1 MTDRFRQLQPLSRN
15 QAVSTEPASATK
27 SQSFRRK
34 HLLPA
39 LPDQVWQI
47 DHGIVRTLT
56 WNPQGHVTT
65 LSIWGRG
72 GIVGLP
78 LTRQQPYQMEC
89 LTTVRASTT
98 LMGSHSRFW
107 QSTLLNHLWQ
117 QEELLRIVHQPS
129 VREQLTQLL
138 RWLADRF
145 GRPVPQGQL
154 LESMLTHQQMAEI
167 LGTSRVTVTRLLTQ
181 LEQEGQL
188 IKFNK
193 SVGQWTG
200 NAPFAFSCRALL
212 LVPHA

>member
-1 MTDRFRQLQPLSRN
+1 MSSRLRQLPPLASG
-15 QAVSTEPASATK
+15 QAVATESASMTK
-27 SQSFRRK
+27 PQSFRRK

-56 WNPQGHVTT
+56 WNTQGHVTT

-72 GIVGLP
+72 GMVGLP

-89 LTTVRASTT
+89 LTTVKARATPI
-98 LMGSHSRFW
+98 GSHSRFW
-107 QSTLLNHLWQ
+107 QSALLKHLWQ

-129 VREQLTQLL
+129 VRERLTQLL
-138 RWLADRF
+138 YWLAHRF
-145 GRPVPQGQL
+145 GRPVSQGQL
-154 LESMLTHQQMAEI
+154 LESMLTHQQIAEI

-193 SVGQWTG
+193 SAGQWTG
-200 NAPFAFSCRALL
+200 NASLAFSYRALL
-212 LVPHA
+212 LVSPP

>member
-1 MTDRFRQLQPLSRN
+1 MNPRSRQLRPLSSI
-15 QAVSTEPASATK
+15 QAVATEPVSSTK
-27 SQSFRRK
+27 PQSFRRK

-47 DHGIVRTLT
+47 NHGIVRTLT
-56 WNPQGHVTT
+56 WNAQGHVTT

-89 LTTVRASTT
+89 LTTVKASSTT
-98 LMGSHSRFW
+98 MDSHSRFW
-107 QSTLLNHLWQ
+107 QSTLLKHLWQ

-129 VREQLTQLL
+129 VRERLTQLL
-138 RWLADRF
+138 HWLADRF
-145 GRPVPQGQL
+145 GRPVSQGQL
-154 LESMLTHQQMAEI
+154 LESMLTHQQIAEI

-193 SVGQWTG
+193 SAGQWTG
-200 NAPFAFSCRALL
+200 NARFAFSCRALL
-212 LVPHA
+212 LVPRP

>member
-1 MTDRFRQLQPLSRN
+1 MNPRSRQLRPLSSI
-15 QAVSTEPASATK
+15 QAVATEPVSSTK
-27 SQSFRRK
+27 PQSFRRK

-47 DHGIVRTLT
+47 NHGIVRTLT
-56 WNPQGHVTT
+56 WNAQGHVTT

-89 LTTVRASTT
+89 LTTVKASSTT
-98 LMGSHSRFW
+98 MDSHSRFW
-107 QSTLLNHLWQ
+107 QSTLLKHLWQ

-129 VREQLTQLL
+129 VRERLTQLL
-138 RWLADRF
+138 YWLAHRF
-145 GRPVPQGQL
+145 GRPVSQGQL
-154 LESMLTHQQMAEI
+154 LESMLTHQQIAEI

-193 SVGQWTG
+193 SAGQWTG
-200 NAPFAFSCRALL
+200 NASLAFSYRALL
-212 LVPHA
+212 LVSPP